1 MTFNILTLFIE
12 KWIPF
17 DGETISNNQFLLSF
31 QDRSSAFCISHFS
44 HTPAHTDF
52 VFCLLSAQ
60 WFVEFLHLNCAKPS
74 LMFSFLTLAHDT
86 DRKRIEKC
94 HKYLPHCAMQIGI
107 QHRSKIRKRHI
118 ERSWVGTF
126 EMLNGNDNR
135 QPFAFFNNNDM
146 KSWKYPNKYY
156 TRITSPFKSN
166 FIQLKTWNS
175 HLRPTTAA

>member
-17 DGETISNNQFLLSF
+17 EGETISNNQFLLSF
-31 QDRSSAFCISHFS
+31 QDRSSAFFVSHFS
-44 HTPAHTDF
+44 LTQYAQILSSI
-52 VFCLLSAQ
+52 FCWHNDLSNFYIWIVQ
-60 WFVEFLHLNCAKPS
+60 NPS
-74 LMFSFLTLAHDT
+74 LMFSFSTLAHDT
-86 DRKRIEKC
+86 DTKRIEKC
-94 HKYLPHCAMQIGI
+94 HKYLPHCAMQIDI

-126 EMLNGNDNR
+126 EMLNGNENR

-146 KSWKYPNKYY
+146 KSWKYY

-175 HLRPTTAA
+175 HLRPTAAA